1 MRAILVDLYGTLDSL
16 SMVVMKS
23 GLKHVHLLNDQPL
36 TKVEKRLVIV
46 MRHREGKEKSNLDD

>member
-16 SMVVMKS
+16 SMVVMTS